1 MNRHGTTMLR
11 HVRFDCVHSTKVRTG
26 VLSLEK
32 SAVPLAWRAASAC
45 RSTTLTLLLSGD
57 SYTAWNA
64 RKRALLPSALAAEL
78 AFNAVVLRRHAKAAS
93 AWSHRRW
100 CLCRA
105 GLADDW
111 ELCEVLALRFPRNY
125 YAWTHRAWLAERSES
140 RNNELSFVERWLMT
154 HVTDYSAAHYAV
166 RIASGRYDDLVELR
180 NLCRRLRD
188 TYPHLAT
195 NCVGALSYFE
205 RSIAHAFL
213 AAELSEPTY
222 PPPSVHLRPWIENC
236 LQAGM
241 EHMSDSSA

>member
-1 MNRHGTTMLR
+1 M
-11 HVRFDCVHSTKVRTG
+11 HSAKVTTG
-26 VLSLEK
+26 VLSLER
-32 SAVPLAWRAASAC
+32 SAVPVAWREASAS

-64 RKRALLPSALAAEL
+64 RKRALQPSGLIAEL

-111 ELCEVLALRFPRNY
+111 ELCEALALRFPRNY
-125 YAWTHRAWLAERSES
+125 YAWTHRAWLAERSETGS
-140 RNNELSFVERWLMT
+140 NELTFVERWLMT

-166 RIASGRYDDLVELR
+166 RIASGRADDLVALR

-195 NCVGALSYFE
+195 NCAGALSYFE
-205 RSIAHAFL
+205 RSITHAFL
-213 AAELSEPTY
+213 AAGLSEPTH
-222 PPPSVHLRPWIENC
+222 PPPSVHLRSWIENC
-236 LQAGM
+236 LEEKM
-241 EHMSDSSA
+241 ENMQDHGL